1 MRIGICGGTFDPFHH
16 GHLEPVL
23 AVREEMQWDRVL
35 YIPAWRQPFKAGRIV
50 AAGSHRFAMAA
61 LAIRNHDA
69 FYLSPIELERGG
81 ISYSVDTLEAL
92 HQQYEGASFDLI
104 IGADNLADLHRWKN
118 SERLFQLARFVVL
131 KRGVGGR
138 EWGVGEKPGIS
149 PALIATRGV
158 GEELGVGEKEADLSP
173 TPDSRP
179 ATPDSPTLHPPPPPT
194 PRIIFAANATVPVS
208 STEIRE
214 RVWAGQSIDA
224 FVDPLVSR
232 YIHHYGLYKEGQ
244 P

>member
-61 LAIRNHDA
+61 LAIRDHDA
-69 FYLSPIELERGG
+69 LYLSPIELERGG
-81 ISYSVDTLEAL
+81 ISYSVDTLETL

-104 IGADNLADLHRWKN
+104 IGADNLADLHRWK
-118 SERLFQLARFVVL
+118 SPERLFQLARFVVL
-131 KRGVGGR
+131 KRGVAGR
-138 EWGVGEKPGIS
+138 ESGVGEKPGLS
-149 PALIATRGV
+149 PAP
-158 GEELGVGEKEADLSP
+158 SP
-173 TPDSRP
+173 TPDARH
-179 ATPDSPTLHPPPPPT
+179 ATPT
-194 PRIIFAANATVPVS
+194 PRIVFAANATVRVS

-214 RVWAGQSIDA
+214 RVRAGQSIDA

>member
-50 AAGSHRFAMAA
+50 APGSHRFAMAA

-81 ISYSVDTLEAL
+81 ISYSVDTLETL

-104 IGADNLADLHRWKN
+104 IGADNLADLHRWK
-118 SERLFQLARFVVL
+118 SPERLFQLARFVVL
-131 KRGVGGR
+131 KRGVADRESGVVESPGLSPAPSPTPDAR
-138 EWGVGEKPGIS
+138 QPTPEVGSGEWGVGEREGS
-149 PALIATRGV
+149 
-158 GEELGVGEKEADLSP
+158 LSP
-173 TPDSRP
+173 TPDTR
-179 ATPDSPTLHPPPPPT
+179 HP
-194 PRIIFAANATVPVS
+194 RMNAASV
-208 STEIRE
+208 
-214 RVWAGQSIDA
+214 
-224 FVDPLVSR
+224 
-232 YIHHYGLYKEGQ
+232 
-244 P
+244 

>member
-118 SERLFQLARFVVL
+118 PERLFQLARFVVL
-131 KRGVGGR
+131 KRGVAGR
-138 EWGVGEKPGIS
+138 ESGVGEKPAPS
-149 PALIATRGV
+149 PALVPTRGV
-158 GEELGVGEKEADLSP
+158 GGGELGVGEQEANVSP

-179 ATPDSPTLHPPPPPT
+179 ATPAA
-194 PRIIFAANATVPVS
+194 RIVFAANATVPVS

-214 RVWAGQSIDA
+214 RVRAGQSIDA